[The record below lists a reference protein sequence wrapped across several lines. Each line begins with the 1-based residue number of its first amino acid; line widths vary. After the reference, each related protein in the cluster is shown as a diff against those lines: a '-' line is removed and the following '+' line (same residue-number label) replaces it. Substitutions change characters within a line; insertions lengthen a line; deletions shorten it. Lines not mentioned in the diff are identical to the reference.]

1 MSNQIADIVMHIDEN
16 TTHETRERLRD
27 ELLSIDGVMA
37 ADYQDEKPHLISIDG
52 VMAADYQDEKP
63 HLMVMAYDPDVVNS
77 LTFVK
82 TAEDQGLH
90 AELVGL

>member
-27 ELLSIDGVMA
+27 ELL
-37 ADYQDEKPHLISIDG
+37 SIDG

>member
-1 MSNQIADIVMHIDEN
+1 MSNQIADITMHIDEN
-16 TTHETRERLRD
+16 TSHEAREKLRD
-27 ELLSIDGVMA
+27 ELLNMDGVMA
-37 ADYQDEKPHLISIDG
+37 ASYHDEKS
-52 VMAADYQDEKP
+52 

-82 TAEDQGLH
+82 TAEEQGLH

>member
-1 MSNQIADIVMHIDEN
+1 MANQIADIVMHVDEN
-16 TTHETRERLRD
+16 LTHEAREKLRD
-27 ELLSIDGVMA
+27 ELLSMDGVMA
-37 ADYQDEKPHLISIDG
+37 A
-52 VMAADYQDEKP
+52 AYQDEKP

-82 TAEDQGLH
+82 TAEEQGLH

>member
-1 MSNQIADIVMHIDEN
+1 MSDQIADITMHIDEN
-16 TTHETRERLRD
+16 TTHEAREKLRD
-27 ELLSIDGVMA
+27 KLLSMDGVMA
-37 ADYQDEKPHLISIDG
+37 ASYH
-52 VMAADYQDEKP
+52 DEKP

-82 TAEDQGLH
+82 TAEEQGLH